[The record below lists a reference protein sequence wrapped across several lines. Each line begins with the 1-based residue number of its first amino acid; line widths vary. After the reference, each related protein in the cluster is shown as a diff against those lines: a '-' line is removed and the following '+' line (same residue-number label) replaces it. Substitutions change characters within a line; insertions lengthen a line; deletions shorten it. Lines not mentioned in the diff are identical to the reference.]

1 MIKDF
6 KEFLLKQ
13 NALALAI
20 GVIIGAAIG
29 KVVSS
34 IAEDVI
40 NPVIGLLMP
49 GGDWRGAKI
58 VLAHGVD
65 AAERPT
71 VTRSLLPR
79 FSSGVSPLLSRRR
92 SRPER
97 RTRLTSTARRRR
109 SSRPCPA
116 SGPPRRRRSSPEG
129 RFPPFR
135 TCREPGFRPRRS
147 TS

>member
-40 NPVIGLLMP
+40 NPVVGLLLP

-58 VLAHGVD
+58 VRAPRRSEC
-65 AAERPT
+65 ERPT
-71 VTRSLLPR
+71 VTCSPLPP
-79 FSSGVSPLLSRRR
+79 FSSGVSRFLLRRR
-92 SRPER
+92 SRPAR
-97 RTRLTSTARRRR
+97 RTRSTSTAPRRR
-109 SSRPCPA
+109 SSRPCPVSA
-116 SGPPRRRRSSPEG
+116 PPRRRKSLPADPS
-129 RFPPFR
+129 PPFR
-135 TCREPGFRPRRS
+135 TCPGPG
-147 TS
+147 